1 MSGICYLILCHENV
15 GQVKEIVEFLSAD
28 DAFFVVH
35 VDRKAREDYSC
46 LTGIPRVHVMQER
59 VAVEWGGLSV
69 VDAVIRMS
77 EYAIENVRNV
87 THYVLL
93 SGSDFPV
100 KLHKKI
106 RDYLSANAKTDYIE
120 GVALPSEMTK
130 WNEGGRRRIEA
141 YAIRLNDHNS
151 ATIEPRKISYQNFRQ
166 FAKVLLVN
174 AGKLPSAMRIFLC
187 SPKRRFHSGIV
198 PYAGGMWWILSRETL
213 TDTLQ
218 WNREHPEYHRYHED
232 TQIPDELY
240 FNTIVHNAKRCIVND
255 TKKYVSWKP
264 NCGSS
269 PIWMTYPD
277 DKDIIDDCI
286 SNPDIFFVR
295 KIKDSRLIEYI
306 KLEV

>member
-77 EYAIENVRNV
+77 E
-87 THYVLL
+87 
-93 SGSDFPV
+93 
-100 KLHKKI
+100 
-106 RDYLSANAKTDYIE
+106 
-120 GVALPSEMTK
+120 
-130 WNEGGRRRIEA
+130 
-141 YAIRLNDHNS
+141 
-151 ATIEPRKISYQNFRQ
+151 
-166 FAKVLLVN
+166 
-174 AGKLPSAMRIFLC
+174 
-187 SPKRRFHSGIV
+187 
-198 PYAGGMWWILSRETL
+198 
-213 TDTLQ
+213 
-218 WNREHPEYHRYHED
+218 EHPEYHRYHED
-232 TQIPDELY
+232 TQIPDEIY